1 METKEEKIQRLRDER
16 ESMRL
21 TKNSNAHFLVKSDG
35 NLYVKHYSDPV
46 YTQILHVDMRVK
58 VKKPDNTWRK
68 GIVEYIRI
76 EQNGPVIGVV
86 CGSKRFEKGIHE
98 VVRDNKLEQMIKWW
112 EVEIPDN
119 IKKMPTEKL
128 LRQFRK
134 YIQTHHDLKHQEEIE
149 IIYRAELA
157 QREHFGSTDKKILK
171 AKRRDK
177 KNNG

>member
-1 METKEEKIQRLRDER
+1 MESKEEKIQRLRDER
-16 ESMRL
+16 ESKRL
-21 TKNSNAHFLVKSDG
+21 AKNSNAHFMLNDG

-46 YTQILHVDMRVK
+46 YAQILHVDMRVK

-76 EQNGPVIGVV
+76 EQHGPVIGVN
-86 CGSKRFEKGIHE
+86 CGSKKFEKGIYE
-98 VVRDNKLEQMIKWW
+98 VVRDNKLEQMIRWW
-112 EVEIPDN
+112 DVKIPDS

-128 LRQFRK
+128 LRKFRK
-134 YIQTHHDLKHQEEIE
+134 HIQTYRGLEQQEEIE

-171 AKRRDK
+171 AKRRER